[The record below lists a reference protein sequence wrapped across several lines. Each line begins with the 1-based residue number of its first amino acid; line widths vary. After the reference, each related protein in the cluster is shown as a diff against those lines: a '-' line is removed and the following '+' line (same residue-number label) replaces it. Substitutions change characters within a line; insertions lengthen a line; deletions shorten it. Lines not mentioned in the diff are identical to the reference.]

1 MRSILIVDDNPIV
14 IFGCRQILSCTGVG
28 QILSADSVASGYRIY
43 VAQKP
48 DVAVIDLELGRGE
61 SGLSLIRKIRELDSC
76 IAIVAFTMHDDPA
89 IRTEALKAGATS
101 FVCKDGSMG
110 ELLSACGLID
120 EAKAA

>member
-14 IFGCRQILSCTGVG
+14 IFGCHQILSCTGVR
-28 QILSADSVASGYRIY
+28 QILSADSVTSGYETY
-43 VAQKP
+43 VAHKP
-48 DVAVIDLELGRGE
+48 DVAIIDLELRRGE
-61 SGLSLIRKIRELDSC
+61 SGLSLIRKIRELDSR

-101 FVCKDGSMG
+101 FVCKDAPVND
-110 ELLSACGLID
+110 LLFACGLIS